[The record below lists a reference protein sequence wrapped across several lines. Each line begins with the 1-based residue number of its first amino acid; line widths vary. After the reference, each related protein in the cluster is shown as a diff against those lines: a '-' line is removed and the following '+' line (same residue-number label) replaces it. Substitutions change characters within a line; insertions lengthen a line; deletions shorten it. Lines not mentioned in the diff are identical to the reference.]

1 MKKEGRPTTG
11 RPWTPW
17 VTLWAVLAAAAE
29 NQDTTYGHQGHYAY
43 YQDDN
48 AQGPAATAVGTGC
61 APCACRTGTT
71 LGSRVTLGSERRR
84 QSRLGRRLRRWHL
97 GRRLRRCHLGRE
109 RHQRRLTRQRRL
121 HQGPRLGRR
130 PRLRP
135 SAPSWPVGPAL
146 ADRARLSGW
155 LRRHSGLRRS
165 SLRRHGGLLRSSRR
179 LGGSRRLGSSRWLGG
194 SRWGHCCERR
204 RGDPAATTATRP

>member
-48 AQGPAATAVGTGC
+48 AQGPAATATGTGC

-71 LGSRVTLGSERRR
+71 LGSRVTLGSGGAVRAV
-84 QSRLGRRLRRWHL
+84 
-97 GRRLRRCHLGRE
+97 
-109 RHQRRLTRQRRL
+109 
-121 HQGPRLGRR
+121 
-130 PRLRP
+130 
-135 SAPSWPVGPAL
+135 SAVDSVVGISAVGSVVAIL
-146 ADRARLSGW
+146 A
-155 LRRHSGLRRS
+155 
-165 SLRRHGGLLRSSRR
+165 
-179 LGGSRRLGSSRWLGG
+179 GSAIS
-194 SRWGHCCERR
+194 
-204 RGDPAATTATRP
+204 AV